1 MSVKK
6 RIVRFFCHWLA
17 RIDQGGEL
25 PRVATAKNDGIIIGL
40 AAHDIEA
47 GEIVEYRSGKNTS
60 DIMART
66 EEKPNANAS

>member
-1 MSVKK
+1 MNIKK
-6 RIVRFFCHWLA
+6 RVVRFLYCWLA

-25 PRVATAKNDGIIIGL
+25 PRVTTTKNNRIIIGL

-66 EEKPNANAS
+66 EEKPDANTS